1 MKYSF
6 SFFCYRFWKG
16 NTDEEE
22 EKNVEIFLE
31 TVFTPQCIYLSKS
44 LFLVTQCAKLV

>member
-6 SFFCYRFWKG
+6 SFFCHRFWKG

-31 TVFTPQCIYLSKS
+31 TVFTPQYFYLWKG
-44 LFLVTQCAKLV
+44 LFLVTQCTKLV